1 MTKQILFP
9 LICAISPAVP
19 AAAQT
24 VTFDTDDY
32 KAVSVYDSWVE
43 SPLRTGK
50 LAGNVQVIDNFLAG
64 ENAAID
70 ATPKIV
76 GLQRS
81 RYAGNLQGIRVDLKE
96 TFRLTKEERYVH
108 VLVCRPV
115 EDSRVMLIT
124 LGKRSERAGQESDVE
139 QTWSLARGKVGA
151 DGWYDAVFAIKG
163 FSSGN
168 EAEVGIDIYSLVVC
182 PDVADRSSLT
192 EDFAC
197 YIDQIEINDSPKPR
211 FGAVNG
217 GADKQQSQQRHAD
230 WASVAA
236 SQLNG
241 DIYVANDMGTP
252 LLNYKVR
259 HGDSLRIKIVPAPG
273 FTCSGIRVRHGS
285 NLEDETYYPVEQ
297 FTKDELT
304 LPPNIFD
311 CDRVELEGYM
321 VPVSQATG
329 NALETVLA
337 SYKLAFSDDFS
348 DEKIDRDKWAS
359 SPRKKAVWSRF
370 IAEDPRV
377 SFLRDGALVCRALA
391 NNDLAAD
398 TASMLSGAL
407 QTSNSYGLLYGYVE
421 VRAKT
426 TPHAGNFPAIWLMP
440 MDQSDRWP
448 ACGEIDIWETINTE
462 ATTYHTVHSRW
473 TKLLGNTMNPPH
485 SGRCNFVMD
494 GEWHTYG
501 LLKEAERL
509 TWYVDG
515 AEVFSYAK
523 SSDPMALSAGQ
534 WPFDKEF
541 YLILNQSVGD
551 GSWADTYDASFTYE
565 TLFDWVR
572 IYEAPDTEMNKI
584 GETDI

>member
-1 MTKQILFP
+1 M
-9 LICAISPAVP
+9 ICAISLAVP

-32 KAVSVYDSWVE
+32 KAVSVYDSWAE
-43 SPLRTGK
+43 SPLRTGR
-50 LAGNVQVIDNFLAG
+50 LAGNVQVIDNYLAG
-64 ENAAID
+64 EDAASN

-76 GLQRS
+76 GMQRS

-108 VLVCRPV
+108 VLVYRPV

-139 QTWSLARGKVGA
+139 QTWSLSRGKVGA

-168 EAEVGIDIYSLVVC
+168 EAEDGIDIYSLVVC
-182 PDVADRSSLT
+182 PDVADRSSLA

-197 YIDQIEINDSPKPR
+197 YIDQIEVNDSPKPR
-211 FGAVNG
+211 LRAANG
-217 GADKQQSQQRHAD
+217 GTGKQQAQQRHTD
-230 WASVAA
+230 WASVTA

-241 DIYVANDMGTP
+241 DIYVANDVGTP
-252 LLNYKVR
+252 LLDYKVR

-273 FTCSGIRVRHGS
+273 FTCSGVRVRHGN

-297 FTKDELT
+297 FTNDELT
-304 LPPNIFD
+304 LPPIFFEG
-311 CDRVELEGYM
+311 DRVEIEGNM
-321 VPVSQATG
+321 VPVGQTTG
-329 NALETVLA
+329 NALEALLA
-337 SYKLAFSDDFS
+337 GYNLAFSDDFS
-348 DEKIDRDKWAS
+348 GTEIDREKWTT

-377 SFLRDGALVCRALA
+377 SFLRDGTLVCRAVA
-391 NNDLAAD
+391 NDDLSTD
-398 TASMLSGAL
+398 SASMLSGAL
-407 QTSNSYGLLYGYVE
+407 QTSDSYGLLHGYVE

-426 TPHAGNFPAIWLMP
+426 TPHTGNFPAIWLMP

-448 ACGEIDIWETINTE
+448 ACGEIDIWETINAE
-462 ATTYHTVHSRW
+462 AATYHTVHSRW
-473 TKLLGNTMNPPH
+473 TKTLGNTANPPH
-485 SGRCNFVMD
+485 SRKCALVTD

-523 SSDPMALSAGQ
+523 SADPEALSQGQ
-534 WPFDKEF
+534 WPFDKAF
-541 YLILNQSVGD
+541 YLILNQSVGN

-572 IYEAPDTEMNKI
+572 IYEAPDNETNK
-584 GETDI
+584 